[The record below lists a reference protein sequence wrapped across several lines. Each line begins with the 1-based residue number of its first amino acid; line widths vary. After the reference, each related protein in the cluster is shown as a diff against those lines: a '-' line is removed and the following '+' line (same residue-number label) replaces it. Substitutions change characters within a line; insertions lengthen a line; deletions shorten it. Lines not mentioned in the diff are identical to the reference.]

1 MLEFMKSVVKLG
13 GDLSEEE
20 RNLLSVAY
28 KNSVGS
34 RRSAWRALSSIE
46 ERQSG
51 DTDKTKL
58 IVDYRTKVE
67 KELDKFCYDILALID
82 DHLVPQSGSTECKVF
97 FLKMKGDY
105 YRYIGEYTKGE
116 GNQKVA
122 ESALAAYNDATDK
135 ANKDLKTT
143 NPIRLGLALN
153 FSVFYYEI
161 MNQPSK
167 ACEMAKQAF
176 DDAIANIED
185 LPEDQYKDS
194 TTIMQLIRDNLTL
207 WTSELAEDDDDDDE

>member
-1 MLEFMKSVVKLG
+1 M
-13 GDLSEEE
+13 
-20 RNLLSVAY
+20 
-28 KNSVGS
+28 
-34 RRSAWRALSSIE
+34 
-46 ERQSG
+46 
-51 DTDKTKL
+51 
-58 IVDYRTKVE
+58 
-67 KELDKFCYDILALID
+67 
-82 DHLVPQSGSTECKVF
+82 
-97 FLKMKGDY
+97 KMKGDY

-122 ESALAAYNDATDK
+122 EKALAAYNDATDL

-185 LPEDQYKDS
+185 LPED
-194 TTIMQLIRDNLTL
+194 
-207 WTSELAEDDDDDDE
+207 

>member
-1 MLEFMKSVVKLG
+1 MKSVVKLG

-51 DTDKTKL
+51 DADKSKL
-58 IVDYRTKVE
+58 IADYRTKVE

-82 DHLVPQSGSTECKVF
+82 EHLVPQSNNTECKVF

-122 ESALAAYNDATDK
+122 EKALAAYNDATDQ

-185 LPEDQYKDS
+185 LPED
-194 TTIMQLIRDNLTL
+194 
-207 WTSELAEDDDDDDE
+207 